1 MYTTDYNNMLME
13 IKNKIINENL
23 KYNNS
28 IIIGDNSSGKSELL
42 KMYLNEFIYSIRCVK
57 SKIYSKHN
65 ISV

>member
-1 MYTTDYNNMLME
+1 MLME

-42 KMYLNEFIYSIRCVK
+42 KMYLNESRRSVNFIVL
-57 SKIYSKHN
+57 
-65 ISV
+65 